1 MRHEK
6 PVLIL
11 TAHFGEGHIQ
21 TAETLADKF
30 RKQGL
35 RVYICDLYGEA
46 YPAIHSLAQNLLK
59 KGYSKFGTP
68 IYKAFYYGTDKLS
81 SKGLS
86 YFYQHL
92 GKKRLLKLVE
102 TYSPSFIV
110 TTFPLHAAPYLRL
123 RPSFNIPTYT
133 VITDYCA
140 HPLWIHP
147 MIEKYYVAS
156 EHVKRTLLFY
166 GVENKRIIVSGLPI
180 RSAFQRTNENHYKH
194 FGLSPE
200 RKTVTLMG
208 GGLGLI
214 PNIEPILTSLSLK
227 HDVQAAVV
235 CGKNEQ
241 LYSHLKKSIK
251 SPNVHIYG
259 YVSQIA
265 KLYSLTDCLITKS
278 GALSLTEAASY
289 KLPIIIFKPAPGQE
303 NENANY
309 FFQKGAALTYTS
321 DKDFLEN
328 IDRCLYDKNTRD
340 SLSRKVY
347 SVYKEHACTSIVND
361 ILRHDHQKSY
371 SFEGRM

>member
-6 PVLIL
+6 PILIL

-21 TAETLADKF
+21 TAETLADTF
-30 RKQGL
+30 RKQGN

-59 KGYSKFGTP
+59 KGCSKFGTP
-68 IYKAFYYGTDKLS
+68 FYKAFYYGTDKLS

-102 TYSPSFIV
+102 TYSPSIIV

-123 RPSFNIPTYT
+123 RSSFNIPTYT

-156 EHVKRTLLFY
+156 EHVKSTLLLY
-166 GVENKRIIVSGLPI
+166 GVENKKIMVSGLPV
-180 RSAFQRTNENHYKH
+180 RSSFRHMKEKHYKQ
-194 FGLSPE
+194 FGLSPD

-214 PNIEPILTSLSLK
+214 PNIESIITSLSTKQHL
-227 HDVQAAVV
+227 QVV
-235 CGKNEQ
+235 
-241 LYSHLKKSIK
+241 
-251 SPNVHIYG
+251 
-259 YVSQIA
+259 
-265 KLYSLTDCLITKS
+265 
-278 GALSLTEAASY
+278 
-289 KLPIIIFKPAPGQE
+289 
-303 NENANY
+303 
-309 FFQKGAALTYTS
+309 
-321 DKDFLEN
+321 
-328 IDRCLYDKNTRD
+328 
-340 SLSRKVY
+340 
-347 SVYKEHACTSIVND
+347 IV
-361 ILRHDHQKSY
+361 
-371 SFEGRM
+371 